1 MTFALML
8 LLGLADI
15 AGLKTEPNLGK
26 RSDLALED
34 ANRAIDEARAAYQAG
49 DAKKTDADLLEVREA
64 VDVCLESL
72 ENSGQR
78 PRTSK
83 YYKNAEIKLR
93 LLLRRLNNFRDEM
106 SVDDRKPA
114 EDDVSRLQEVHD
126 RLLNEIMSKKSH

>member
-1 MTFALML
+1 ML

>member
-1 MTFALML
+1 ML

-64 VDVCLESL
+64 VNVCLESL